1 MYLNRAKAQQNSGI
15 KDENWGAGEPG
26 SRGVGELGSL
36 AGLLPGLDKR
46 VGPNGARPW
55 AGGAGKG
62 MYLGGS

>member
-15 KDENWGAGEPG
+15 KDENWGAGEP
-26 SRGVGELGSL
+26 GSL